1 MHVLP
6 SPAARSAFPY
16 DYSRIESLVS
26 SYVPQWRAMGFDAAV
41 AIARG
46 GLVPALMASTE
57 LSVPL
62 HALSYSRTDRCAS
75 WFTTSKPPARAKILL
90 VEDIAGRGRTLS
102 DCVEFMRNLDY
113 DLYVFTLAPAADSRI
128 QPAFC
133 LDIPAGIRAWFPWA
147 RRAITPAF
155 DTTHNVPRSASSAN
169 SHNA

>member
-1 MHVLP
+1 MNVLP
-6 SPAARSAFPY
+6 SPPARSTFPY
-16 DYSRIESLVS
+16 YYSRIESLVS
-26 SYVPQWRAMGFDAAV
+26 SYVPQWRAMGFDAVV

-62 HALSYSRTDRCAS
+62 HALSYSRTDRCVS

-113 DLYVFTLAPAADSRI
+113 ELYVFTLAHDADSRI
-128 QPAFC
+128 KPDFG
-133 LDIPAGIRAWFPWA
+133 LEIPAGFRAWFPWE
-147 RRAITPAF
+147 RSSITPAF
-155 DTTHNVPRSASSAN
+155 DQTLNCPARPE
-169 SHNA
+169 